1 MESNDIPVQPEAVPV
16 VTARVTRRQ
25 SRERAQHQREVNEAK
40 AAAEEKPE
48 DNAEPKGVDTDTI
61 DLSFNESF
69 SVVGGAGTS
78 SQQKKTPS
86 RRKLRRAD
94 PTQCLD
100 IISPM
105 YAIFYE
111 QEEKFLI
118 ETYMP
123 NQKDINYRM
132 RSILVDWLVEVHY
145 KFRLQH
151 PTLWLCINLMDRY
164 LEEKALVRNK
174 LQLLGVACLLIAC
187 KFEEIYPPE
196 VRDCVYITDNA
207 YTRAEVLQ
215 MEQSV
220 LLTLDYQLC
229 VPTGYHFLTRYLT
242 LINASE
248 RLRHLAFYYA
258 ERNLQESITF
268 SYKPSHLVSA
278 ALYAALFHQS
288 EYTDSAMNRSTS
300 SEFYSDDDD
309 TPVSRVW
316 PDILIDETGTVSVGM
331 GVHCYDD

>member
-1 MESNDIPVQPEAVPV
+1 MEPNGNSGQRAPAPVA
-16 VTARVTRRQ
+16 TTRLTRRQ
-25 SRERAQHQREVNEAK
+25 SRQLAQNEVDLTK
-40 AAAEEKPE
+40 APDEGNVRN
-48 DNAEPKGVDTDTI
+48 DTEPKSVDADAI
-61 DLSFNESF
+61 DLSFNDTS
-69 SVVGGAGTS
+69 SVVSGS
-78 SQQKKTPS
+78 SFHGKQKKTPS

-229 VPTGYHFLTRYLT
+229 VPTGYHFVSRYLT

-258 ERNLQESITF
+258 ERNLQESVMF
-268 SYKPSHLVSA
+268 SHKPSHLASA

-288 EYTDSAMNRSTS
+288 QYSDSAVNRSAS
-300 SEFYSDDDD
+300 SEFYSDDDEP
-309 TPVSRVW
+309 PVSRVW
-316 PDILIDETGTVSVGM
+316 PDLLVDETGEG
-331 GVHCYDD
+331 GDGGGEHCNGS